1 MTSDDGDT
9 HIRFLLHLT
18 SGTSEGALKAGA
30 NREGGMFGSLFR
42 DDEKSF
48 YLMSLKV
55 LGWVFAIFLSFFDV
69 FFFLR
74 SQLLIVTIR

>member
-42 DDEKSF
+42 DDEKIS
-48 YLMSLKV
+48 
-55 LGWVFAIFLSFFDV
+55 I
-69 FFFLR
+69 
-74 SQLLIVTIR
+74 